1 MWTGSVIVDFGSVSN
16 RQISRAHRSLSV
28 VLSEKQGRRLFLREA
43 YRRFGAFS
51 VRFIEL
57 DRDEVLRLDAIFQ
70 EALDQM

>member
-1 MWTGSVIVDFGSVSN
+1 M
-16 RQISRAHRSLSV
+16 
-28 VLSEKQGRRLFLREA
+28 LSEKQGRRLFLRES

>member
-1 MWTGSVIVDFGSVSN
+1 MEPDPAE
-16 RQISRAHRSLSV
+16 ISRAHRSLSV

-57 DRDEVLRLDAIFQ
+57 DRDEVLRLDAIFRRRSTRC
-70 EALDQM
+70 DCSNP